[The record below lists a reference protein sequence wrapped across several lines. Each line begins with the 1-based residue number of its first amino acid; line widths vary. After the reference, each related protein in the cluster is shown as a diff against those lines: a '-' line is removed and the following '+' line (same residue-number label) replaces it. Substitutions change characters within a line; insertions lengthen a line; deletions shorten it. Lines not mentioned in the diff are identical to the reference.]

1 MKRLIALLLIA
12 AIALLC
18 ACRAQEKAAPS
29 PLTVNGTPLD
39 AELFTYFLDEAVK
52 ALPDGSQEERIN
64 HAVQQSIYYVAVNST
79 FQSAG
84 LTLSGAEKKE
94 AGDETHVQWNLYGGY
109 YEAIGVSRQ
118 AFAKIQ
124 LNGLYLEKLR
134 QAYFGEGGPNEV
146 SQDQLRAYLETRYV
160 SFRAIRI
167 PKKVLDADGN
177 EVDRTAAQETALNEK
192 LTAGLAAVNV
202 NGTGIE
208 SVYAT
213 FVSDR
218 NGDREEYAEV
228 VTDGTD
234 HAYPTEFVQAVRAID
249 VNTAA
254 ILDFNDSL
262 YLVLHEDILQD
273 EDIFEAYKDECLEG
287 ITEQDLRTKVDQ
299 IGMAYTSVKNQPA
312 IAECW
317 NSYWNALAKN
327 AQSAD

>member
-118 AFAKIQ
+118 TFAKIQ

-177 EVDRTAAQETALNEK
+177 EVDRTAAQETALNE
-192 LTAGLAAVNV
+192 
-202 NGTGIE
+202 
-208 SVYAT
+208 
-213 FVSDR
+213 
-218 NGDREEYAEV
+218 YAEV

-234 HAYPTEFVQAVRAID
+234 HAYPAEFVQAVRAID

-273 EDIFEAYKDECLEG
+273 GDIFEAYKDECLEG

-317 NSYWNALAKN
+317 NDYWNALAKN

>member
-12 AIALLC
+12 ASALLC
-18 ACRAQEKAAPS
+18 ACGAGKQAAPA

-39 AELFTYFLDEAVK
+39 GELFTYFLDEAVN
-52 ALPDGSQEERIN
+52 ALPDAGQEEQIN
-64 HAVQQSIYYVAVNST
+64 HAVQQSIYYVAVNSA
-79 FQSAG
+79 FKSAG
-84 LTLSGAEKKE
+84 LTLSGAEKME
-94 AGDETHVQWNLYGGY
+94 AGGETHVKWNLFGGY

-118 AFAKIQ
+118 TFARIQ

-146 SQDQLRAYLETRYV
+146 SQEQLRAYLEARYV
-160 SFRAIRI
+160 AFRAIRI
-167 PKKVLDADGN
+167 PKKILDANGS
-177 EVDRTAAQETALNEK
+177 EVDRDAAQEAALNEK

-213 FVSDR
+213 FASDR
-218 NGDREEYAEV
+218 KGDREEYAEV

-234 HAYPTEFVQAVRAID
+234 HAYPAEFAQTVRAIP

-254 ILDFNDSL
+254 ILDFDDSL
-262 YLVLHEDILQD
+262 YLVFREDILKD
-273 EDIFEAYKDECLEG
+273 KDIFEAYKSECLAG
-287 ITEQDLRTKVDQ
+287 ITGQDLRTKVDE
-299 IGMAYTSVKNQPA
+299 IGRAYTSVKNQPA
-312 IAECW
+312 VAECW
-317 NSYWNALAKN
+317 NRYMNALAKN